1 MLIFTTASLNLQRL
15 FNHAGGRRKAGVS
28 VKERVKRMR
37 YNYITIEREYG
48 SGGTRI
54 GRKLSEE
61 TGIPCY
67 GREIMEA
74 VSKRRNISIKN
85 IDKYEEK
92 ATNSLLYSLYMLS
105 QIQRGEDGVLSDEG
119 KIFLEE
125 QKVIQ
130 EIAGEGR
137 GIFLGHCASAAL
149 KSWPGVLKVFIH
161 SNNEE
166 KKKRIQKDY
175 GIKQEE
181 VEYMIKR
188 FDKRRANYYYANTA
202 KKWNDLWQYDI
213 VLDSSQLGIDG
224 CVQLLKSCF
233 SEKN

>member
-1 MLIFTTASLNLQRL
+1 
-15 FNHAGGRRKAGVS
+15 
-28 VKERVKRMR
+28 MR

-105 QIQRGEDGVLSDEG
+105 QIQSV
-119 KIFLEE
+119 
-125 QKVIQ
+125 
-130 EIAGEGR
+130 
-137 GIFLGHCASAAL
+137 
-149 KSWPGVLKVFIH
+149 
-161 SNNEE
+161 
-166 KKKRIQKDY
+166 
-175 GIKQEE
+175 
-181 VEYMIKR
+181 
-188 FDKRRANYYYANTA
+188 
-202 KKWNDLWQYDI
+202 
-213 VLDSSQLGIDG
+213 
-224 CVQLLKSCF
+224 
-233 SEKN
+233 